1 MLMIQLITTFEEGVN
16 YPPFDIVYL
25 GPWCIEN
32 GLANPS
38 LLTSSN
44 CVNLLNL
51 SMGERHQRVLQ
62 VDQAAERIAVD
73 LANSLNSLHKTEH
86 DLLYWQTCTGYW
98 LTIFL
103 DSLYDR
109 WVNAQLVTDYG
120 KELSLKSFFDTDSDT
135 IPNTTS
141 EFNLLSQTGK
151 WNRFIFEQALNNVEN
166 VKIVTSQK
174 LDPIEASVYDGPH
187 SLRTSNSTRQKMQR
201 VINTIAKRCPYV
213 LCTTYLPKRAE
224 WKLALMLGSIP
235 LYWAEPTKSQ
245 QVDPPSFREH
255 LALPITGDEFERF
268 ARKLISKQIP
278 RSFVERYASIRSGI
292 TRSFGRKYPRAIFT
306 SNLHLSSD
314 SFSIWS
320 AEARNHGCKLLIS
333 QHGGLNGQGLFPT
346 RGETHESRI
355 ADCHLPWGWKD
366 ESERSKNVPALIN
379 VGREVFGDQ
388 SEAPKLLLVT
398 DCTYRYGR
406 QPWMSSIDN
415 QIYLTNLQALVA
427 QLPKEIYRQT
437 IVRLHHHHAEY
448 DYSQSLQWSNTQ
460 PETVTDNGSTP
471 IDELRHMSRLAICTT
486 LGTSEI
492 EQYARN
498 FPTVLML
505 DPQTHPI
512 RENWRNL
519 FSKMQSV
526 GLVHESPKSA
536 SEHIAN
542 IWSDTN
548 TWWLQDQ
555 IQALVAEYLYR
566 FGRKD
571 KHPLRELKR
580 VITSVSKS

>member
-1 MLMIQLITTFEEGVN
+1 MLRLITTFEEGVN
-16 YPPFDIVYL
+16 YPPLDIVYL

-38 LLTSSN
+38 LLSSSN
-44 CVNLLNL
+44 CVNLSNL
-51 SMGERHQRVLQ
+51 SMGERQQRLLQ
-62 VDQAAERIAVD
+62 VDQVAERITVD
-73 LANSLNSLHKTEH
+73 LANSLNALHKTEH
-86 DLLYWQTCTGYW
+86 DLLYWQTCAGYW
-98 LTIFL
+98 ITIFL

-109 WVNAQLVTDYG
+109 WVNAQLATDYG
-120 KELSLKSFFDTDSDT
+120 RVLSLESFFTTGSDT

-141 EFNLLSQTGK
+141 EFNFLSQTEK

-166 VKIVTSQK
+166 VKIVDSQE
-174 LDPIEASVYDGPH
+174 LNPVEAFIYEVPQ
-187 SLRTSNSTRQKMQR
+187 SLQTSNSAKQKIR
-201 VINTIAKRCPYV
+201 WVINTIAKRCPYV

-224 WKLALMLGSIP
+224 WKLALLLRSVP
-235 LYWAEPTKSQ
+235 CYWVEPTEPQ
-245 QVDPPSFREH
+245 QVDPPSLREH

-268 ARKLISKQIP
+268 ARRLISKQIP
-278 RSFVERYASIRSGI
+278 RSFVERYASICSGI
-292 TRSFGRKYPRAIFT
+292 TKSFSRKYPRAIFT

-314 SFSIWS
+314 SFSIWT

-346 RGETHESRI
+346 RAEIHETRI
-355 ADCHLPWGWKD
+355 ADCHLPWGWKV
-366 ESERSKNVPALIN
+366 ESTRARNIPALIN
-379 VGREVFGDQ
+379 VGRKEFGNQ
-388 SEAPKLLLVT
+388 SEEPNLLLIT

-406 QPWMSSIDN
+406 QPWMTSIDN
-415 QIYLTNLQALVA
+415 QTYLANVQTLVA
-427 QLPKEIYRQT
+427 ELPKEIYKQT
-437 IVRLHHHHAEY
+437 IVRLHHHYAEY
-448 DYSQSLQWSNTQ
+448 DYSQSLLWSNTQ
-460 PETVTDNGSTP
+460 PETAIDFGSRP
-471 IDELRHMSRLAICTT
+471 IDELRRTSRLSICTT

-492 EQYARN
+492 EQFARN
-498 FPTVLML
+498 LPTILML

-512 RENWRNL
+512 RENCQNL
-519 FSKMQSV
+519 FSRMQSV

-548 TWWLQDQ
+548 TWWLQKE
-555 IQALVAEYLYR
+555 IQDLVTEYLYR
-566 FGRKD
+566 FGRKG

>member
-1 MLMIQLITTFEEGVN
+1 MRRLITTFEVGAN
-16 YPPFDIVYL
+16 YPDSDIVYL
-25 GPWCIEN
+25 GPWCLEN
-32 GLANPS
+32 SQVNAA
-38 LLTSSN
+38 LLSSSI
-44 CVNLLNL
+44 CLNL
-51 SMGERHQRVLQ
+51 SNPSMGERLRRVLHADQ
-62 VDQAAERIAVD
+62 VAERIAVD
-73 LANSLNSLHKTEH
+73 LANSLNALHKTEH

-98 LTIFL
+98 LTTFL

-109 WVNAQLVTDYG
+109 WVNAQLVNDYG
-120 KELSLKSFFDTDSDT
+120 KELRLETFFASDSDT

-166 VKIVTSQK
+166 VKIVIGQK
-174 LDPIEASVYDGPH
+174 LRSDELTIYEGPPNLQTPN
-187 SLRTSNSTRQKMQR
+187 SLKQKMRR
-201 VINTIAKRCPYV
+201 VINAIAKRCPYV

-235 LYWAEPTKSQ
+235 LYWVEPTRSQ
-245 QVDPPSFREH
+245 QVDSPSFREH

-268 ARKLISKQIP
+268 ARKLICKQIP

-314 SFSIWS
+314 SFSIWT

-415 QIYLTNLQALVA
+415 QIYLTNLQALVE

-437 IVRLHHHHAEY
+437 IVRLHHHYAEY
-448 DYSQSLQWSNTQ
+448 DYSQLLHWSSTQ

-512 RENWRNL
+512 RENCQNL

-542 IWSDTN
+542 IWSDSN
-548 TWWLQDQ
+548 NWWLQDE
-555 IQALVAEYLYR
+555 IQTLVAEYLYR

>member
-1 MLMIQLITTFEEGVN
+1 
-16 YPPFDIVYL
+16 
-25 GPWCIEN
+25 
-32 GLANPS
+32 
-38 LLTSSN
+38 
-44 CVNLLNL
+44 
-51 SMGERHQRVLQ
+51 
-62 VDQAAERIAVD
+62 VD
-73 LANSLNSLHKTEH
+73 LANSLNALHKTEH
-86 DLLYWQTCTGYW
+86 DLLYWRTCTGYW
-98 LTIFL
+98 LSIFL
-103 DSLYDR
+103 DSVYDR
-109 WVNAQLVTDYG
+109 WVNAQSANDYG
-120 KELSLKSFFDTDSDT
+120 KELRLEAFFASDSDT

-141 EFNLLSQTGK
+141 EFNLLSQTGN

-166 VKIVTSQK
+166 VKIVIGQK
-174 LDPIEASVYDGPH
+174 LNPVEVSIYEGPPNPQTPN
-187 SLRTSNSTRQKMQR
+187 SLKQKIQR
-201 VINTIAKRCPYV
+201 VINAIAKRCPYV
-213 LCTTYLPKRAE
+213 LCTTYLPKRVE
-224 WKLALMLGSIP
+224 WKLALMLGSVP
-235 LYWAEPTKSQ
+235 FYWFEPTRSQ
-245 QVDPPSFREH
+245 QIDSLSFREH

-268 ARKLISKQIP
+268 ARKLICKQIP

-292 TRSFGRKYPRAIFT
+292 TTSFGRKYPRAIFT

-314 SFSIWS
+314 SFSMWT
-320 AEARNHGCKLLIS
+320 AEARNYGCKLLIS

-346 RGETHESRI
+346 RAETHESRI

-366 ESERSKNVPALIN
+366 ESDRSKNVPALIN
-379 VGREVFGDQ
+379 VEREEFGDQ
-388 SEAPKLLLVT
+388 SAAPKLLLVA

-415 QIYLTNLQALVA
+415 QIYLANVQALVA
-427 QLPKEIYRQT
+427 QLPKEIYSQT
-437 IVRLHHHHAEY
+437 IVRLHHHYAKY
-448 DYSQSLQWSNTQ
+448 DYSQSLHWSKTQ
-460 PETVTDNGSTP
+460 PDTVTDNGSTP
-471 IDELRHMSRLAICTT
+471 IDELRRISRLAICTT

-526 GLVHESPKSA
+526 GLIHESPNSA
-536 SEHIAN
+536 CEHIAN
-542 IWSDTN
+542 IWSDSN
-548 TWWLQDQ
+548 TWWLQDE

>member
-1 MLMIQLITTFEEGVN
+1 MLMIQLITTFEEEVN

-38 LLTSSN
+38 LLSSSN
-44 CVNLLNL
+44 CVNLSNL

-120 KELSLKSFFDTDSDT
+120 KELSLKSFFATDSDT

-174 LDPIEASVYDGPH
+174 LDPVEASIYEGPH
-187 SLRTSNSTRQKMQR
+187 SLRTSNSARQRMQR

-235 LYWAEPTKSQ
+235 LYWAEPTRSQ
-245 QVDPPSFREH
+245 QIDSLSFREH

-278 RSFVERYASIRSGI
+278 RSFVERYASICSGI

>member
-1 MLMIQLITTFEEGVN
+1 MLQLITTFEPGANHSSPE
-16 YPPFDIVYL
+16 IVYL

-32 GLANPS
+32 VLANPS
-38 LLTSSN
+38 LLSSSN
-44 CVNLLNL
+44 CVNLSNP
-51 SMGERHQRVLQ
+51 SMGERQQRVLQ
-62 VDQAAERIAVD
+62 VDQVAERIAVD

-86 DLLYWQTCTGYW
+86 NLVYWQTCTGYW

-109 WVNAQLVTDYG
+109 WASAQLVIDYG
-120 KELSLKSFFDTDSDT
+120 KELSLESFFATDSDT

-141 EFNLLSQTGK
+141 EFNLLSQTEK

-166 VKIVTSQK
+166 VKIVTGQESN
-174 LDPIEASVYDGPH
+174 PVEVSIYEGPP
-187 SLRTSNSTRQKMQR
+187 SLQTSNSVRQKIR
-201 VINTIAKRCPYV
+201 WVINAIAKQCP
-213 LCTTYLPKRAE
+213 L
-224 WKLALMLGSIP
+224 
-235 LYWAEPTKSQ
+235 
-245 QVDPPSFREH
+245 REH
-255 LALPITGDEFERF
+255 LALPITGDKFERF
-268 ARKLISKQIP
+268 ARILISKQIP
-278 RSFVERYASIRSGI
+278 RSFVERYASIRSCI
-292 TRSFGRKYPRAIFT
+292 TTSFGRKYPRAIFT

-314 SFSIWS
+314 SFSIWT

-346 RGETHESRI
+346 RAETHESRI

-379 VGREVFGDQ
+379 VGREEFGDQ
-388 SEAPKLLLVT
+388 SAAPGLLLVT

-415 QIYLTNLQALVA
+415 QIYLANVQALVA
-427 QLPKEIYRQT
+427 QLPKEIYKQT
-437 IVRLHHHHAEY
+437 IVRLHHHYAKY
-448 DYSQSLQWSNTQ
+448 DYSQSLYWSKTQ
-460 PETVTDNGSTP
+460 PDTVTDNGLTS
-471 IDELRHMSRLAICTT
+471 IDELRLISRLAVCTT

-498 FPTVLML
+498 FPTILML

-512 RENWRNL
+512 REDWRDL

-536 SEHIAN
+536 GEHIAN
-542 IWSDTN
+542 IWSDSN
-548 TWWLQDQ
+548 NWWLQDE
-555 IQALVAEYLYR
+555 IQTLVAEYLYR